1 MFFLRSEQLKAE
13 AAELKERIKHLN
25 DMVFSQQRKVKA
37 MIEEVKIYTDCS
49 VHKENTMHKMSWRD
63 YCNLIFLIIKQTNT
77 FAGWNTESKISTEG
91 YVHHRAAGQDCHC
104 GVWGKSNCFHVAS
117 QMWFLHAPHLYQS
130 KKHRLVGISMR
141 NVTIPDSIAILSSGL
156 FKVFFLSFRFL
167 THLN

>member
-1 MFFLRSEQLKAE
+1 
-13 AAELKERIKHLN
+13 
-25 DMVFSQQRKVKA
+25 
-37 MIEEVKIYTDCS
+37 
-49 VHKENTMHKMSWRD
+49 MSWRD

-77 FAGWNTESKISTEG
+77 FAGWNTESKSSTEG

-156 FKVFFLSFRFL
+156 FEVFFLSFRFL
-167 THLN
+167 THLNWIGLCPVSSLYVKWILCLISHAYGLTLSVALLLFLE

>member
-1 MFFLRSEQLKAE
+1 
-13 AAELKERIKHLN
+13 
-25 DMVFSQQRKVKA
+25 
-37 MIEEVKIYTDCS
+37 
-49 VHKENTMHKMSWRD
+49 MSWRD

-77 FAGWNTESKISTEG
+77 FAGWNTESKSSTEG

-156 FKVFFLSFRFL
+156 FKVFFFVIQISHTSKLNRSLFSVLFICEMNSLLNFPCLWSDSVRCFASFPRIMS
-167 THLN
+167 